1 MSLSLLIEQAID
13 RKLREIPQTLLCTIE
28 SYDKDTMR
36 ATVKPLY
43 RSVDSNGKEK
53 DYPLL
58 SKVPVMAAY
67 LGKDISI
74 IPSYER
80 GDLVLVAFSTF
91 DFSKQLNKISGK
103 ESEGLFGK
111 ENCFVIGGVKSN
123 IATNKDLEISFEDGS
138 ILLKNKETHLK
149 IQENDIEVK
158 TSLGTFKL
166 GTHDHTGNLG
176 AQTSKPRNGS

>member
-13 RKLREIPQTLLCTIE
+13 RRLRDIPQTLLCTIE
-28 SYDKDTMR
+28 SYDKDSMR

-43 RSVDSNGKEK
+43 RSVNSSGKEI

-58 SKVPVMAAY
+58 SKIPVMSCY

-91 DFSKQLNKISGK
+91 DFSKQLTGISAK

-111 ENCFVIGGVKSN
+111 ENSFVIGGIKPNV
-123 IATNKDLEISFEDGS
+123 ATNKDLEISFEDGS
-138 ILLKNKETHLK
+138 ILLKNKNTSIEIKET
-149 IQENDIEVK
+149 DIEI
-158 TSLGTFKL
+158 TTQSGTFSLGTH
-166 GTHDHTGNLG
+166 THTGNLG
-176 AQTSKPRNGS
+176 AQTSNPTTGS